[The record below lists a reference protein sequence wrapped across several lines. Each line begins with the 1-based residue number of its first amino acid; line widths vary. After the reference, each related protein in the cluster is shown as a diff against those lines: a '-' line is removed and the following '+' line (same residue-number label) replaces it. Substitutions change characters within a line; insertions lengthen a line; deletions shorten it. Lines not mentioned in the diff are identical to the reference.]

1 MTKTQFRK
9 RTKQLKLSVARLIDD
24 RIEKVIKSGCLDL
37 DAYEDNYL
45 LPNIFMSAI
54 GKEIEFQFRP
64 PSKKMQKESRNI
76 SHFL

>member
-9 RTKQLKLSVARLIDD
+9 RSKQLKRSVARLIDD
-24 RIEKVIKSGCLDL
+24 RIEKALLSGCLDL
-37 DAYEDNYL
+37 DAYEDNFL
-45 LPNIFMSAI
+45 LPKAFMSAV

-64 PSKKMQKESRNI
+64 LSKEMHTVAHNI